1 MKILITGGAGYIGT
15 ALTLLLQEIDEIE
28 KIIIYDNLKRK
39 NYSLFTCKKKLSKV
53 EFINADILDR
63 KKLTNA
69 VQQVDKVIHLAAKVL
84 TPFSDSEIH
93 AFDQI
98 NNWGTAHLVDI
109 LDKNPKD
116 ILFLSSASVY
126 GFSSNNH
133 LLNEKSNVKPS
144 SFYGTSKLN
153 AEKHIKRLENSCN
166 YYILRCANVYGYS
179 PALRMD
185 AVVNKFIF
193 EANFKKQVI
202 IFGDGTQHRPF
213 VYLKT
218 LIEVIEKIIIG
229 GKTKSGIYNLVE
241 HNLSINDVKDV
252 IQKIIPETEVIY
264 INKENKLKGLKLE
277 PSHQLFKDLGIKEI
291 NFEKELVQFKNRF
304 SF

>member
-1 MKILITGGAGYIGT
+1 MKILITGGAGYIGS
-15 ALTLLLQEIDEIE
+15 ALTLLLQEIDEIK

-39 NYSLFTCKKKLSKV
+39 NYSLFTCNKKLSKV

-69 VQQVDKVIHLAAKVL
+69 VQRVDKVIHLAAKVL

-93 AFDQI
+93 AFDQV

-109 LDKNPKD
+109 LDNNPKD
-116 ILFLSSASVY
+116 IIFLSSASVY
-126 GFSSNNH
+126 GVSSNNH
-133 LLNEKSNVKPS
+133 VLNEHSGIKPS
-144 SFYGTSKLN
+144 SFYGTSKVD

-179 PALRMD
+179 PAWRMD
-185 AVVNKFIF
+185 AVVNKFMF
-193 EANFKKQVI
+193 EANFKKQLI
-202 IFGDGTQHRPF
+202 IYGDGTQHRPF
-213 VYLKT
+213 IYLKT
-218 LIEVIEKIIIG
+218 LLKVIQKILING
-229 GKTKSGIYNLVE
+229 STKKGTYNLVE

-252 IQKIIPETEVIY
+252 VQKIIPDTEIIY
-264 INKENKLKGLKLE
+264 INKENKLKGLQLE
-277 PSHQLFKDLGIKEI
+277 PSHKLFEELDIKET
-291 NFEKELVQFKNRF
+291 NFEKELIQFKDRF

>member
-1 MKILITGGAGYIGT
+1 MKILITGGAGYIGS
-15 ALTLLLQEIDEIE
+15 ALTLLLQEIDEIK

-39 NYSLFTCKKKLSKV
+39 NYSLFTCNKKLSKV

-93 AFDQI
+93 AFDQV

-109 LDKNPKD
+109 LDNNPKD
-116 ILFLSSASVY
+116 IIFLSSASVY
-126 GFSSNNH
+126 GVSSNNH
-133 LLNEKSNVKPS
+133 LLNENSSIKPS
-144 SFYGTSKLN
+144 SFYGTSKLD

-179 PALRMD
+179 PAWRMD
-185 AVVNKFIF
+185 AVVNKFMF
-193 EANFKKQVI
+193 EANFKKQLI
-202 IFGDGTQHRPF
+202 IYGDGTQHRPF
-213 VYLKT
+213 IYLKT
-218 LIEVIEKIIIG
+218 LLKVIQKILIDG
-229 GKTKSGIYNLVE
+229 ATKKGTYNLVE

-252 IQKIIPETEVIY
+252 VQKIIPGTEIIY
-264 INKENKLKGLKLE
+264 INKENKLKGLQLE
-277 PSHQLFKDLGIKEI
+277 PSHKLFEKLDIKET
-291 NFEKELVQFKNRF
+291 NFEKELTQFKDRF

>member
-1 MKILITGGAGYIGT
+1 MKILITGGAGYIGS
-15 ALTLLLQEIDEIE
+15 ALTLLLQEIDEVE
-28 KIIIYDNLKRK
+28 KIIVYDNLKRK
-39 NYSLFTCKKKLSKV
+39 NYSLFTCNKKLSKV
-53 EFINADILDR
+53 EFINAEILDR
-63 KKLTNA
+63 KKLSNA
-69 VQQVDKVIHLAAKVL
+69 VEQVDKVIHLAAKVL

-144 SFYGTSKLN
+144 SFYGTSKLD

-185 AVVNKFIF
+185 AVVNKFMF

-213 VYLKT
+213 VYLQT
-218 LIEVIEKIIIG
+218 LIEVIQKIIVG
-229 GKTKSGIYNLVE
+229 GKTESGIYNLVE
-241 HNLSINDVKDV
+241 HNLSINEVKDV
-252 IQKIIPETEVIY
+252 VQKIIPETEVIY
-264 INKENKLKGLKLE
+264 INKENKLKGLQLE
-277 PSHQLFKDLGIKEI
+277 PSHQLFKDLGIKKI

>member
-1 MKILITGGAGYIGT
+1 MKILITGGAGYIGS
-15 ALTLLLQEIDEIE
+15 ALTLLLQEIDEIK

-39 NYSLFTCKKKLSKV
+39 NYSLFTCNKKLSKV

-69 VQQVDKVIHLAAKVL
+69 VQRVDKVIHLAAKVL

-93 AFDQI
+93 AFDQV

-109 LDKNPKD
+109 LDNNPKD
-116 ILFLSSASVY
+116 IIFLSSASVY
-126 GFSSNNH
+126 GVSSNNNV
-133 LLNEKSNVKPS
+133 LNEHSGVKPT
-144 SFYGTSKLN
+144 SFYGTSKVD

-179 PALRMD
+179 PAWRMD
-185 AVVNKFIF
+185 AVVNKFMF
-193 EANFKKQVI
+193 EANFKKQLI
-202 IFGDGTQHRPF
+202 IYGDGTQHRPF
-213 VYLKT
+213 IYLKT
-218 LIEVIEKIIIG
+218 LLKVIQKILING
-229 GKTKSGIYNLVE
+229 STKKGTYNLVE

-252 IQKIIPETEVIY
+252 VQKIIPDTEIIY
-264 INKENKLKGLKLE
+264 INKENKLKGLQLE
-277 PSHQLFKDLGIKEI
+277 PSHKLFEELDIKET
-291 NFEKELVQFKNRF
+291 NFEKELIQFKDRF

>member
-1 MKILITGGAGYIGT
+1 MKILITGGAGYIGS
-15 ALTLLLQEIDEIE
+15 ALTLLLQERDEIE
-28 KIIIYDNLKRK
+28 KIIVYDNLKRK
-39 NYSLFTCKKKLSKV
+39 NYSLFTCNKKLSKV

-109 LDKNPKD
+109 LAENPKD

-144 SFYGTSKLN
+144 SFYGTSKLD
-153 AEKHIKRLENSCN
+153 AEKHIKRLKNSCN

-193 EANFKKQVI
+193 EANFKNQVI

-218 LIEVIEKIIIG
+218 LIEVIQKIIVG
-229 GKTKSGIYNLVE
+229 GKTESGIYNLVE
-241 HNLSINDVKDV
+241 HNLSINAVKDV
-252 IQKIIPETEVIY
+252 VQKIIPETEVIY

-277 PSHQLFKDLGIKEI
+277 PSHQLFKDLKIKEI